1 MGPTALIVLAGT
13 CSAMLG
19 RALAQ
24 WMQWPVIINIGIAVT
39 CGALVCVGLLI
50 VFKHPIADE
59 LSRLRRKS

>member
-1 MGPTALIVLAGT
+1 
-13 CSAMLG
+13 MLG